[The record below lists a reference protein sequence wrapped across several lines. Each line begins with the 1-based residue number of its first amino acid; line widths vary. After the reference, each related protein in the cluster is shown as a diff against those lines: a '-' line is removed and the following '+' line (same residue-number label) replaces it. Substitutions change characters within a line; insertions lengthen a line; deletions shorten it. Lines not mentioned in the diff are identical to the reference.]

1 MLCVSS
7 RVFRNF
13 LQRLFRNHAGALEFY
28 RRLGAV
34 AAETRIMG
42 VAGESLRALA
52 AAAP

>member
-1 MLCVSS
+1 VHTANTS
-7 RVFRNF
+7 
-13 LQRLFRNHAGALEFY
+13 ALEFY

-42 VAGESLRALA
+42 VAGERLRALA